1 VLTPA
6 IADRVA
12 ESTTS
17 TGTGTVNLDGA
28 QTRFRSFATAGL
40 TGREV
45 EYTIA
50 HRTLGEW
57 EVGVGVFT
65 TGTPGTL
72 TRTRVKS
79 SSAGGSL
86 VTFSAGTKDVFIAM
100 PSQRGSTASQVFLA
114 SSL

>member
-1 VLTPA
+1 MLTPA

-12 ESTTS
+12 ESTTT
-17 TGTGTVNLDGA
+17 TGTGTVSLDGA

-50 HRTLGEW
+50 HRSLDEW

-65 TGTPGTL
+65 TGAPGTL
-72 TRTRVKS
+72 SRTRVKS

-100 PSQRGSTASQVFLA
+100 PSQRGSTAARIYLA
-114 SSL
+114 ASL